1 MTNPAMYSKGSSVGI
16 TGSANSLAANIAKGA
31 IVIEYGKLTEAA
43 NEINNLA
50 NKIKTEFDK
59 LNPPIQ
65 RFQESLDKAFRGT
78 KSSNFDSSI
87 TSVQRFQQ
95 SLDKTFKTAKS
106 SPINKMSNEL
116 QNYSKRM
123 EEAYLRNQSLNKEQ
137 KNFLD
142 ISTLLSAAVVPTA
155 LKISNNFARLEF
167 IMKRLVGSEKEAQ
180 EEMAR
185 LKFFAE
191 SVNQPYEEILHSAT
205 TLLPLLKGTNVELND
220 AVSLTIRL
228 SELDPMQGISG
239 ASIAVREFLSGEYLS
254 LVRRFELD
262 REKLREI
269 TKQSKGSPTEK
280 IRLLNE
286 YMTSIGYGPDMLA
299 EMEQAGI
306 GTFDSM
312 LDSLKQ
318 LIDKGFR
325 PLRDDYILPTLRG
338 IRDIARMLDDIDP
351 AIIQGVVGAGAIASL
366 IPLLKSIPMLAPIA
380 PAVAPVASAF
390 VASEAT
396 IAGTRALA
404 NTGLELGGLSRFKNA
419 TQDEARQMIQNDFK
433 VAVKLLV
440 IGLIELAKQ
449 WQIFIFKFT
458 NVVANFLLNFTS
470 LDNIIASKIKE
481 ILDSF
486 SYLVAEFAKTFLTG
500 MRLVFDGLKA
510 IKLEILGQKIE
521 PFKDISNDAIES
533 IDNIIEN
540 LDTAGKEE
548 QALASKEATEELWD
562 NFLTGLKLSIDLTD
576 EQKQILGE
584 TYTTIQRHVAGLWG
598 LSEKIGDSLA
608 IAIKKADELG
618 LAANAQ
624 TGFSPTEEQL
634 EAFKTYTKSVEDLE
648 ESSQEKRLDAEEDY
662 LSELEDM
669 ETDFQEEIKQKQEDY
684 NLDQK
689 REHEDYLRKRNE
701 LIAEADDKTE
711 KSTLDYHKKIREIED
726 EAREDNV
733 DATEEYWAALKRLT
747 DKYRLDLS
755 EAANN
760 LDVSKVISLQ
770 RQFSLDRGDLTSSYN
785 EELAQIE
792 QTRKSRIEEEKLTLT
807 TILEENRKS
816 REQKL
821 KELDEEEK
829 IRQQRAIEDYQREYD
844 RMVEEH
850 NKEMALRE
858 EQHKEALTEI
868 TDTLE
873 EQKQAA
879 IDKFIETFDKLAEEA
894 GQSEAALLGIAEDGS
909 DAVEK
914 EFWTFWNNLK
924 RTVTNGTIPVR
935 QGLNS
940 IGIGNVSANSA
951 VSSALTMN
959 RPTYQ
964 TGGMVNRSGL
974 ANLERGE
981 HVLRPDAASAFRSI
995 IGSEITPSNIA
1006 SNFGNKNIQISFQNQ
1021 NNFGDTGKYSVAQLE
1036 NMFNEISRRNIENFF
1051 SGAVGKI

>member
-16 TGSANSLAANIAKGA
+16 TGSANSLASNIAKGA

-95 SLDKTFKTAKS
+95 SLDKTFKTARS

-167 IMKRLVGSEKEAQ
+167 IMKRLVGNEKEAQ

-228 SELDPMQGISG
+228 SELDPLQGISG

-286 YMTSIGYGPDMLA
+286 YMESIGYGPDMLA

-338 IRDIARMLDDIDP
+338 IRDIARTLDEIDP
-351 AIIQGVVGAGAIASL
+351 AIIQGVVGAAAISSL

-380 PAVAPVASAF
+380 PAVVPVASAF

-396 IAGTRALA
+396 IAATRGVA
-404 NTGLELGGLSRFKNA
+404 NTGLDIGGLSRFENKS
-419 TQDEARQMIQNDFK
+419 QDEARQMIQDDFK
-433 VAVKLLV
+433 IAVRLLIV
-440 IGLIELAKQ
+440 GIIEVAKQ
-449 WQIFIFKFT
+449 WQIFLFKFS
-458 NVVANFLLNFTS
+458 NVVAQLLLSFSSIDS
-470 LDNIIASKIKE
+470 LIASKMRS

-486 SYLVAEFAKTFLTG
+486 SYLIAEFGRTFLVG
-500 MRLVFDGLKA
+500 MRAVFDGLKA
-510 IKLEILGQKIE
+510 IKIEILGKKIE
-521 PFKDISNDAIES
+521 PFKDISNDAINS
-533 IDNIIEN
+533 IDSIIDGLNIDE
-540 LDTAGKEE
+540 KEE
-548 QALASKEATEELWD
+548 QALKSASAFDDLW
-562 NFLTGLKLSIDLTD
+562 NGFTSGLEKSLDLTD
-576 EQKQILGE
+576 EQKRLLDEI
-584 TYTTIQRHVAGLWG
+584 YTTTQRHVAGLYG
-598 LSEKIGDSLA
+598 VSEKIGDSLS

-618 LAANAQ
+618 LSANAQ

-634 EAFKTYTKSVEDLE
+634 DAFKTYTKSVEDLE
-648 ESSQEKRLDAEEDY
+648 EDSQEKRLEAEEDF

-669 ETDFQEEIKQKQEDY
+669 EDDFKNEIKQKQEDY

-689 REHEDYLRKRNE
+689 REHEDYLRKRND
-701 LIAEADDKTE
+701 LINDADDKTE
-711 KSTLDYHKKIREIED
+711 KSTLDYHKKIKEIED
-726 EAREDNV
+726 DAREDNV
-733 DATEEYWAALKRLT
+733 DATEEYWEALKRLT
-747 DKYRLDLS
+747 DKYQLDLS

-770 RQFSLDRGDLTSSYN
+770 RQFSLDREDLTSSYDA
-785 EELAQIE
+785 ELAQIE

-873 EQKQAA
+873 KQKQAA
-879 IDKFIETFDKLAEEA
+879 IDKFIETFDALALEA
-894 GQSEAALLGIAEDGS
+894 GQSEAVLLGIAEDGS

-924 RTVTNGTIPVR
+924 RTVTNSTILVR
-935 QGLNS
+935 QGLS
-940 IGIGNVSANSA
+940 AIGIGNTGATSNAASAF
-951 VSSALTMN
+951 VMN

-964 TGGMVNRSGL
+964 TGGMVNTSGL

-981 HVLRPDAASAFRSI
+981 HVLRPDAASVFRSI
-995 IGSEITPSNIA
+995 VGSEITPSNIA
-1006 SNFGNKNIQISFQNQ
+1006 SNFGNKNMQFTFQNQ
-1021 NNFGDTGKYSVAQLE
+1021 NNFGDTGKYSITQLE